1 MRGEVAGYKMSK
13 QKNKKYGF
21 FTVDEAAP
29 VTLRDEARLE
39 FFRTIKREK
48 PEILSS
54 LAQDIF
60 ASYRSLCKETKVY
73 AMLWGHLCLPSKDKD
88 LRDARLNV
96 AQAIL
101 SWATRWHLA
110 WFQQNILTSGES
122 LANGF
127 CPDQTIETLNAWCW
141 YGVPDELDWAYTLRH
156 KDYKSY
162 QVQFL
167 NTPVAFRFDYP
178 SWPVNA
184 DTWKSYEKKLD
195 QAYEAAKD
203 IYRQQRLEYTD
214 IVKDLFP
221 PAINK
226 RNPAH
231 FNWLVAYLIE
241 QMTFAAIARKY
252 GGYHGLSERSVRGA
266 IYNLADLLDLTL
278 PRPKVG
284 RPRKT

>member
-1 MRGEVAGYKMSK
+1 MSK
-13 QKNKKYGF
+13 QKKKYGF
-21 FTVDEAAP
+21 FTVDEAAL

-54 LAQDIF
+54 LAQDVF
-60 ASYRSLCKETKVY
+60 PLYRSLCEETKVY
-73 AMLWGHLCLPSKDKD
+73 SVLWGHLCLPNKDKA
-88 LRDARLNV
+88 RQDACFNV
-96 AQAIL
+96 ALGIL
-101 SWATRWHLA
+101 SWASRWHLA
-110 WFQQNILTSGES
+110 WYQENLITIGES
-122 LANGF
+122 LANEF
-127 CPDQTIETLNAWCW
+127 CLDQTVETLNAWCW

-178 SWPVNA
+178 SWPVDA

-195 QAYEAAKD
+195 QAYKAAKD
-203 IYRQQRLEYTD
+203 MYRQQRLEYAD
-214 IVKDLFP
+214 IGKDLFP

-226 RNPAH
+226 RNPSH
-231 FNWLVAYLIE
+231 FNWLIDYLIE
-241 QMTFAAIARKY
+241 RMTFAAIARKY
-252 GGYHGLSERSVRGA
+252 GGYHGLSERSVSGA
-266 IYNLADLLDLTL
+266 IYNLADLLSITL

-284 RPRKT
+284 RPRKNEASAQV